1 MARRKSKKKSSNK
14 LLKTVILLALFIGL
28 WFIYQQP
35 AVQKRIN
42 EVLHPHKPAPTAVQ
56 TVPEPEVTQPKS
68 QQGVLP
74 PPEPVV
80 TPPSTKNV
88 TYTVKNPQF
97 DNLSYGVPGK
107 ADSIVEREGYAL
119 GYIEKHEQPA
129 WVQYI
134 MTSEEVSR
142 RAAKRGD
149 DFRPDPDV
157 PTGSATP
164 QDYTRSGY
172 DRGHLAPAADM
183 SFSVKTMSESFF
195 MSNMSPQTP
204 ELNRGVWK
212 DLEAQVRDWV
222 KTFGRAYVV
231 SGPVLN
237 KKAGEFNSI
246 GENQVAIPEYYYKV
260 VLVPLYEDEAD
271 RKSMDDAKAVMAIG
285 FVIPN
290 QGCEDNFWRYA
301 VPVDEVEVLTNL
313 DFFAILEDAEEDK
326 IEAEANPSKW
336 ENTY

>member
-1 MARRKSKKKSSNK
+1 MKKNKNVRRKAKKNTSPFGF
-14 LLKTVILLALFIGL
+14 LLLIIFALVIFLIYYKREEIPDYIKYIEETALFKAESTREPL
-28 WFIYQQP
+28 
-35 AVQKRIN
+35 A
-42 EVLHPHKPAPTAVQ
+42 
-56 TVPEPEVTQPKS
+56 EPEKPSLVHFDKGLEIPLCGAKS
-68 QQGVLP
+68 HASDHEVRFF
-74 PPEPVV
+74 
-80 TPPSTKNV
+80 KN
-88 TYTVKNPQF
+88 YSICYRESYEQAEWSAYCLSDFQLEKN
-97 DNLSYGVPGK
+97 
-107 ADSIVEREGYAL
+107 A
-119 GYIEKHEQPA
+119 
-129 WVQYI
+129 
-134 MTSEEVSR
+134 SR
-142 RAAKRGD
+142 SN
-149 DFRPDPDV
+149 DFRVDPLIS
-157 PTGSATP
+157 TGSANLA
-164 QDYTRSGY
+164 DYRKSGY
-172 DRGHLAPAADM
+172 DRGHLTPAADM
-183 SFSVKTMSESFF
+183 SFSEDAMSETFF